1 MKKIISLEFYGAET
15 WKLKKWAKIVK
26 SVDQSK
32 SNGYAFIGD
41 FINAEQKYELEIGT
55 YIMQYG
61 EFYSETKVRLLQ
73 ITPDGLEQIKEWGE
87 LDKSDW
93 ALSCR
98 DEIAELISQKQN
110 INPLEKF
117 SNEELLAELQRR
129 GVK

>member
-32 SNGYAFIGD
+32 SNGYAFVGD

-73 ITPDGLEQIKEWGE
+73 VTADGLQQIKEWDG